1 MSGDARPARG
11 GWALRTVCVLGAAA
25 MAAAGAY
32 LFEPALV
39 DLGLYVERGK
49 YALAGC
55 TLIYAALLVAFAAT
69 AGAVRTRS
77 ALANHAVSL
86 VAGRVALI
94 ALGFLFAALAA
105 TASFYRDPPNLWVA
119 LLAVPAALCFV
130 ASSLPEFVDN
140 RAQTSG
146 GTGRSAGTLA
156 QIVIVTFY
164 FVVAL
169 AAAVA
174 YVNVGYLLFYLLQA
188 NVLDG
193 NDIDLG
199 RIGPAVVTVLH
210 QVAAERWQFVLV
222 VGAAGA
228 FLMYGFTTL
237 FAWAAGTSSRASPRP
252 LVPEEAAFVE
262 RCAQEL
268 RAYAEAM
275 GYSRDAKRLLG
286 FVVLPSLFVPLL
298 IAAIVGINLHNWI
311 PRPYDPAALAAAG
324 WHVYER
330 SAGFSAVAMLFA
342 ALFWSVFPNALL
354 ARISRS
360 YSEMAGWASFTSDNN
375 PIALETYLA
384 SLLRAGKLS
393 LRQTLDPGRMLHY
406 INTVWEPLLMYP
418 AVLFTFVAAIAW
430 HHDMSR
436 YHVLTDRYVEVMG
449 YWTLERHRYP
459 YTAVRGV
466 EIACTFDDGRP
477 SASYGIALPDG
488 FSVALFDKR
497 NLADHAGDLARV
509 DALVPA
515 DVPRAFATHEGQSAY
530 DPLCVEA
537 LAAGLAEEDA
547 GRLRTAFRTEVWHR
561 ARWQERVGAAK

>member
-1 MSGDARPARG
+1 MSGNARPA
-11 GWALRTVCVLGAAA
+11 GWMLRAICLLGAAA
-25 MAAAGAY
+25 MAAVGAF

-39 DLGLYVERGK
+39 DLGLYLERGK
-49 YALAGC
+49 YALAGY
-55 TLIYAALLVAFAAT
+55 TLIYGALLVAFAAT
-69 AGAVRTRS
+69 AGAVRTRNV
-77 ALANHAVSL
+77 LANYSISL
-86 VAGRVALI
+86 VTGPVALF

-105 TASFYRDPPNLWVA
+105 DAFFYRDPPNLWVA
-119 LLAVPAALCFV
+119 LLAAPAVLCFV
-130 ASSLPEFVDN
+130 AASLSQFVDGP
-140 RAQTSG
+140 QTSS
-146 GTGRSAGTLA
+146 GTGRSTGTLA
-156 QIVIVTFY
+156 RIVVVTFY
-164 FVVAL
+164 FVLAL

-174 YVNVGYLLFYLLQA
+174 YVNIGYLLFYLLQA
-188 NVLDG
+188 NLLDG
-193 NDIDLG
+193 NDIDVG
-199 RIGPAVVTVLH
+199 RIGPALVTVLH
-210 QVAAERWQFVLV
+210 QVAAERWQFVLI

-228 FLMYGFTTL
+228 FLIYSFTTL

-252 LVPEEAAFVE
+252 LAPEEAAFVE

-275 GYSRDAKRLLG
+275 GYSPDAKRLLG

-298 IAAIVGINLHNWI
+298 IAAIVGINLHNWV
-311 PRPYDPAALAAAG
+311 PRPYDPEALAAAG

-342 ALFWSVFPNALL
+342 ALFWSVLPNAIL
-354 ARISRS
+354 ARISRG
-360 YSEMAGWASFTSDNN
+360 YSEMAGWASFASDSNT
-375 PIALETYLA
+375 IALETILA

-406 INTVWEPLLMYP
+406 INTVWEPLFMYP

-436 YHVLTDRYVEVMG
+436 YHVLTDRHVEVME

-477 SASYGIALPDG
+477 SASYEIALPDG
-488 FSVALFDKR
+488 FSVVLFDKR

-515 DVPRAFATHEGQSAY
+515 SVPRAFATHEGQSAY

-537 LAAGLAEEDA
+537 LAATLAKEDA

-561 ARWQERVGAAK
+561 ARWQERIGAAK